1 MSEFLIPSFKYG
13 LDTRR
18 EQLSSVPGTL
28 VELKNGYVNEGGDIV
43 KIGKIFSLDSYAVV
57 DTTYSQVSV
66 YPGIMVS
73 TLFYVF
79 GSALAFGTTPTQTQ
93 PVLASALSQTYV
105 DATYQQLKHPTLVND
120 TSITYDNTKHR
131 MTSLVFADVYN
142 GKALAVAG
150 FADGNQFLYY
160 DGTHVQQSSNGLV
173 LYGRNTISDLSDDL
187 DRQFATIG
195 WEAVANVDEN
205 AAAQAGS
212 TMVKSPVADYFGGD
226 LSVSSTAGVFG
237 TRQFPRVDEDVEGT
251 KAVAK
256 FSITVNAGTFQVQAP
271 AQSSATTPL
280 VDLCGG
286 AVTAAGSATLTATA
300 IATAINDFSSDHG
313 YTATSD
319 GINVLVYAPLDYDI
333 AVALDLTVTETGGG
347 ATGGSSSSGTA
358 LTTTIGTNLV
368 LGETALGRAS
378 FANGILTV
386 ERYVGLPTG
395 SYRIR
400 GQVTITAAGGTPTY
414 AYAWSEA
421 ATDSAGGLTPT
432 SGSGFNFTPEIYLT
446 PNTQATGSFK
456 CLVSDSSV
464 PQLTSVQ
471 NITFLFIC
479 TYKEGL

>member
-1 MSEFLIPSFKYG
+1 MAEFLIPSFKYG

-18 EQLSSVPGTL
+18 EQLSSVVGTAVTL
-28 VELKNGYVNEGGDIV
+28 ENAYVNGGGDVV
-43 KIGKIFSLDSYAVV
+43 KRGRFTNLGDFSIIDSA
-57 DTTYSQVSV
+57 SQVSMILGQFV
-66 YPGIMVS
+66 G
-73 TLFYVF
+73 TTFYVF
-79 GSALAFGTTPTQTQ
+79 GSALPNGTTPTQSQ
-93 PVLASALSQTYV
+93 PVQGVVPNYV
-105 DATYQQLKHPTLVND
+105 TATIYQQLKHPTLVND
-120 TSITYDNTKHR
+120 TSISYDAAKHL
-131 MTSLVFADVYN
+131 MTRLDFSDVYN
-142 GKALAVAG
+142 DKVIAVAC

-173 LYGRNTISDLSDDL
+173 LYGRNTVSDLSDDL
-187 DRQFATIG
+187 DRQFGTIG
-195 WEAVANVDEN
+195 WETVANVDEN

-226 LSVSSTAGVFG
+226 LTVRSTAGG
-237 TRQFPRVDEDVEGT
+237 CGMRQFPRVDEDVEGT

-256 FSITVNAGTFQVQAP
+256 FSITNNAGTFQVQAP
-271 AQSSATTPL
+271 AQSTATTPL

-319 GINVLVYAPLDYDI
+319 EINVLVYAPLGYDI
-333 AVALDLTVTETGGG
+333 SPDTFELTVTETGDGT
-347 ATGGSSSSGTA
+347 TGGSSSTGTA
-358 LTTTIGTNLV
+358 LTTTIGTNIV

-378 FANGILTV
+378 FANGILTM

-414 AYAWSEA
+414 TYAWSEA
-421 ATDSAGGLTPT
+421 DTGSAGGLTPT